1 MKKEISTLDE
11 LIEAASY
18 ITNADEIDTI
28 KKAYEFAY
36 NVHKGEKRLSG
47 DDYILHPSMLPIF
60 LQVYMQ
66 IVIHLQQRFY
76 MM

>member
-28 KKAYEFAY
+28 KKAY
-36 NVHKGEKRLSG
+36 
-47 DDYILHPSMLPIF
+47 
-60 LQVYMQ
+60 
-66 IVIHLQQRFY
+66 
-76 MM
+76 

>member
-36 NVHKGEKRLSG
+36 NVHKGRKKTFR
-47 DDYILHPSMLPIF
+47 DDYILHPLNVAYILTSLYADM
-60 LQVYMQ
+60 
-66 IVIHLQQRFY
+66 
-76 MM
+76 